1 MEDRI
6 KITVEDGVANVQL
19 ARSEKMNALD
29 TRMFDAI
36 IQAGQQLRDDPSVR
50 VVVLSGEGRAFCAG
64 LDMGNFAAIADQ
76 GADNSGADDNSGA
89 AANEPS
95 VTDSLLA
102 TRTHGIANKPQYAA
116 WVWRELPVPVIV
128 ALHGVALGGGFQ
140 VALGGDVRY
149 AAPGTKMSV
158 MEIKW
163 GLVPD
168 MAGTQLM
175 RHLARDDVIR
185 ELTYTGRIFE
195 AEEAQSLGFVTR
207 VCDDPLAAALETAR
221 SIAGRNPDAIRA
233 DKQLL
238 NESLYL
244 DTAQGLML
252 ESELQD
258 AIIGRPNQIE
268 AVMAEL
274 EGRPAVYS

>member
-6 KITVEDGVANVQL
+6 KVSIEDGVADVRL

-36 IQAGQQLRDDPSVR
+36 IETGQQLANNPQVR
-50 VVVLSGEGRAFCAG
+50 AVVLSGEGRAFCAG
-64 LDMGNFAAIADQ
+64 LDMGNFAAMADK
-76 GADNSGADDNSGA
+76 GSDDAKADTAKSDK
-89 AANEPS
+89 EQS
-95 VTDSLLA
+95 VTESRLA

-185 ELTYTGRIFE
+185 ELTYTGRIFQ

-233 DKQLL
+233 DKKLL

-244 DTAQGLML
+244 DTAEGLML

-258 AIIGRPNQIE
+258 AIIGKPNQIE
-268 AVMAEL
+268 AVMAEM
-274 EGRPAVYS
+274 EGRAAVYS